1 MQNTIT
7 AADVRHL
14 GFNKVETYVAA
25 MLFIAGNIILPQICH
40 LFSLGG
46 PTWLPIYF
54 FTLVGAYKYG
64 WRVGLLTALASPFI
78 NSVFFGMPATAA
90 LPAIT
95 IKSVLL
101 AGAAGF
107 ASSRNNR
114 ASILTLLA
122 VVLFYQVTG
131 SAAEW
136 IITGSIAAA
145 MQDFTIG
152 VPGMLVQ
159 ILGGWFVINRV
170 IRG

>member
-1 MQNTIT
+1 MQNITIT
-7 AADVRHL
+7 VDARRL
-14 GFNKVETYVAA
+14 GFNKVETYMTA
-25 MLFIAGNIILPQICH
+25 LIFIAGNIILPQICH

-78 NSVFFGMPATAA
+78 NSAVFGMPAAAA

-95 IKSVLL
+95 VKSVLL
-101 AGAAGF
+101 AGAASF
-107 ASSRNNR
+107 AASRNVS
-114 ASILTLLA
+114 ASLLTLLA
-122 VVLFYQVTG
+122 IVLFYQVTG
-131 SAAEW
+131 SAVEW
-136 IITGSIAAA
+136 IIAGSIAAA

-152 VPGMLVQ
+152 VPGMIVQ
-159 ILGGWFVINRV
+159 IVGGWFVINRV